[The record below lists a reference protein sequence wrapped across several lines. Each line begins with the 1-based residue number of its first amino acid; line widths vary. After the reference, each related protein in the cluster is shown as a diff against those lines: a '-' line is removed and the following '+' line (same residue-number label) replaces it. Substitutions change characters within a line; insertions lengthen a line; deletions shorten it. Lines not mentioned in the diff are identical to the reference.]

1 VFPVA
6 PRLAPLGRLDIFLAR
21 RSLDLKEPMLP
32 VIDLRRTSVAARV
45 ERALRDAVAGEV
57 RFDDKS
63 RLLYS
68 TDASLYQ
75 ILPLGVVLPKRA
87 EDVEAVM
94 RIAAEERLPVLPRG
108 GGTALA
114 GQTVAAAIVIDFSK
128 YMNRVLELDV
138 DGRKAR
144 VEPGLRLDRL
154 NRACAPH
161 GLQFGPDPATIRQ
174 CALGGM
180 IGNNSCGARSLVYGK
195 TGDHVHSLRCFLP
208 DSTCLDLRPVHRE
221 AVGDLPGREGAL
233 AREVLRIL
241 EPERERILSR
251 YPRVPRRVSGYNF
264 DSMLEDDELN
274 LAKLIVGSEGT
285 LATVVEAELGLVPI
299 PHARS
304 LVLLSFR
311 DRWTSMDAIPAILPE
326 PGLSALEIV
335 DSRVIQGARE
345 LFEFRSAASFV
356 QPDALG
362 VLFCE
367 FSGATAEQVAAL
379 AHEFARRAP
388 SLPGSPTPGV
398 HLAPGDQA
406 AAWSLRQ
413 VATGL
418 LYRTTSSRDIKPQEF
433 VEDTGIAPEK
443 LGAYTRRFEEIV
455 HRHGTT
461 LGFFGHAGQ
470 GCLHIRVD
478 LNLKRGEDVRRMQA
492 IARDIADLV
501 VEFGG
506 SLSGEHGDGLSRS
519 EFLPLM
525 FGPEIMD
532 LHRQVKRAFDPENL
546 ANPGKVVEGPP
557 MSDNLRFGEEYRAR
571 PPAETYFDY
580 SVDGGWD
587 KAVEKCNGMAV
598 CRKLDAGTMCPS
610 YMVTME
616 EEDSTR
622 GRANSLREAMKG
634 NLPGMK
640 SEEVLEAL
648 DLCLECKACKT
659 ECPVGVDMARYKS
672 EFLAQHYRAI
682 GRKPASALFFGRIR
696 DFARAGSIAPAMANL
711 GSRVMAPILK
721 RLAHVDPRR
730 SLPEV
735 AATTFRR
742 EWARGRRNSRGRP
755 TSIGRPQVILLDD
768 TFHNYFDPRPL
779 SAAARVLERAGFDV
793 RIPSEQVC
801 CGRPLISK
809 GLLDEVQ
816 PLHRTLLE
824 VLSSAIAQEI
834 PVVGLEPSCILT
846 FRDELPDL
854 VRDDRATALAA
865 NSFTFEEFLAA
876 RTDFQ
881 PGKLERS
888 AVVHGHCHQ
897 KALVGMEPTR
907 KLLERIEGLDF
918 DILDSGCCGM
928 AGSFGYE
935 KGHYEVSRAA
945 GERVLFPAVRNAPDG
960 LVVAPGFSCR
970 SQIKD
975 FCDGRRALHT
985 AELLDLVG

>member
-1 VFPVA
+1 
-6 PRLAPLGRLDIFLAR
+6 
-21 RSLDLKEPMLP
+21 MLP
-32 VIDLRRTSVAARV
+32 VIDMRRDGRSARL
-45 ERALRDAVAGEV
+45 ERALRESVRGEV

-75 ILPLGVVLPKRA
+75 ILPLGVVLPRDA
-87 EDVEAVM
+87 EDVEKVM
-94 RIAAEERLPVLPRG
+94 RIAAEQRVPVLPRG

-114 GQTVAAAIVIDFSK
+114 GQTVAAAIIIDFSK
-128 YMNRVLELDV
+128 YMNRVLELDP
-138 DGRKAR
+138 DRGRAR
-144 VEPGLRLDRL
+144 VQPGLRLDRL
-154 NRACAPH
+154 NRAAAKH

-208 DSTCLDLRPVHRE
+208 DSTCVDLQPVARDVV
-221 AVGDLPGREGAL
+221 ATLPGREGEL

-251 YPRVPRRVSGYNF
+251 YPKVPRRVSGYNF
-264 DSMLEDDELN
+264 DSMLEEEPLN

-285 LATVVEAELGLVPI
+285 LATVVEAELGLVPV
-299 PHARS
+299 PNARS

-311 DRWTSMDAIPAILPE
+311 ERWTSMDAIAGILPE

-335 DSRVIQGARE
+335 DSRVLQGARE
-345 LFEFRSAASFV
+345 LFEFRPSAAMV
-356 QPDALG
+356 EPDALG

-367 FSGATAEQVAAL
+367 FSGVSPEEVAEL
-379 AHEFARRAP
+379 AQDFARRAP
-388 SLPGSPTPGV
+388 GLPGNPTPAV
-398 HLAPGDQA
+398 YLSPKEQT

-418 LYRTTSSRDIKPQEF
+418 LYRTTPSRDIKPQEF

-478 LNLKRGEDVRRMQA
+478 LNLKKGEDVRRMQA
-492 IARDIADLV
+492 IARDIAELV

-532 LHRQVKRAFDPENL
+532 LHRQVKKVFDPDNL
-546 ANPGKVVEGPP
+546 ANPGKIVETPR
-557 MSDNLRFGEEYRAR
+557 MSDNLRFGESYRAY
-571 PPAETYFDY
+571 PPEDTYFDY
-580 SVDGGWD
+580 SADGGWD

-598 CRKLDAGTMCPS
+598 CRKLDVGTMCPS
-610 YMVTME
+610 FMVTLE
-616 EEDSTR
+616 EEHTTR
-622 GRANSLREAMKG
+622 GRANSLREAMRG

-640 SEEVLEAL
+640 SGEVLEAL

-672 EFLAQHYRAI
+672 EFLAQHYRAT
-682 GRKPASALFFGRIR
+682 GRTPASAHFFGRIHEL
-696 DFARAGSIAPAMANL
+696 ARAGSIAPLLANL
-711 GSRVMAPILK
+711 GNRLMAPVLK
-721 RLAHVDPRR
+721 RMSHVDPRR
-730 SLPEV
+730 SLPEL
-735 AATTFRR
+735 AGRPFRR
-742 EWARGRRNSRGRP
+742 PWGGRRPPTLSGVTRRTGEDRP
-755 TSIGRPQVILLDD
+755 RVILLDD
-768 TFHNYFDPRPL
+768 TFHNYFETRPL
-779 SAAARVLERAGFDV
+779 AAAARVLDRAGFDV
-793 RIPSEQVC
+793 ELPPKQVC

-809 GLLDEVQ
+809 GLLADARNY
-816 PLHRTLLE
+816 HRSLLD
-824 VLSSAIAQEI
+824 VLGPAIDAGV

-854 VRDDRATALAA
+854 VGGERARALAS
-865 NSFTFEEFLAA
+865 NSFTLEEFLL
-876 RTDFQ
+876 RDPEYT
-881 PGKLERS
+881 PGRLERR
-888 AVVHGHCHQ
+888 AIVHGHCHQ
-897 KALVGMEPTR
+897 KALIGMEPTR
-907 KLLERIEGLDF
+907 QLLQRVEGLDF
-918 DILDSGCCGM
+918 QILDSGCCGM

-935 KGHYEVSRAA
+935 EGHYEVSRAA
-945 GERVLFPAVRNAPDG
+945 GERVLFPAVRGSPDD

-970 SQIKD
+970 TQIKD
-975 FCDGRRALHT
+975 FCDGRRAIHT
-985 AELLDLVG
+985 AELLALAG